1 MRLVPRSKSTEPPN
15 LISRFVSCCA
25 HRCLPPITALVRT
38 RTLVTVAALSVVF
51 ACGVGDVS
59 GVAVDAAN
67 GPDSGREAPD
77 TPLDKAIAQARYVTT
92 TDLMRHLI
100 APTCAAE
107 GNECHND
114 EDFPDLHSEG
124 NLWNLVG
131 LGCNLNVGERDTIE
145 DYCEA
150 VGDQIRITD
159 GANSGFSATIGSIE
173 LVTDDMGDFSHY
185 AITVDSAGSAAAQTG
200 GNFEFMR
207 NGVVSQALGGGG
219 SVDVIS
225 GQVILKVTD
234 ADHIPDPLLIRQGDE
249 NLNGTY
255 GTGEGVIVKPGD
267 ARGSYMV
274 RRLLEAET
282 NRIRMPLGGM
292 IDNPNELNPFLSANE
307 MYALM
312 SWINCMQ
319 EGDGVASEIR
329 YDCAQNA
336 DNQGTW

>member
-1 MRLVPRSKSTEPPN
+1 MRLVRTIRIMT
-15 LISRFVSCCA
+15 LAVLGVVS
-25 HRCLPPITALVRT
+25 
-38 RTLVTVAALSVVF
+38 

-59 GVAVDAAN
+59 GVAADATS

-77 TPLDKAIAQARYVTT
+77 TPLDKENAQARFVTT
-92 TDLMRHLI
+92 TDLMRHVI

-124 NLWNLVG
+124 NLWNLLG

-159 GANSGFSATIGSIE
+159 GANSGFSATVGSIE
-173 LVTDDMGDFSHY
+173 LVTDDMGEFSHY
-185 AITVDSAGSAAAQTG
+185 AITVESVASAVAQTG
-200 GNFEFMR
+200 GNFEFVR
-207 NGVVSQALGGGG
+207 GGVVSQALGGGG
-219 SVDVIS
+219 SVDVTV
-225 GQVILKVTD
+225 GEVILRVTD
-234 ADHIPDPLLIRQGDE
+234 PDHIPDPLLILQGDE
-249 NLNGTY
+249 NRNGTF
-255 GTGEGVIVKPGD
+255 GTGTGVIVKPGD
-267 ARGSYMV
+267 ARGSYMI
-274 RRLLEAET
+274 RRLLEVET

-292 IDNPNELNPFLSANE
+292 IDNPNELNPYLSANE

-319 EGDGVASEIR
+319 DGDGVASEIR

-336 DNQGTW
+336 DNEGTW